1 MDRLEKNVTLYSS
14 LLCKSIALYVNSSKK
29 CLIEVFLERFNE
41 EEKRNVAYK
50 EVSCV
55 LLRQCLVEQPPLT
68 RASKYTLVHWTCLAL
83 SPAKTIGLPRTS
95 KYSYV
100 LKKS

>member
-1 MDRLEKNVTLYSS
+1 MDQLEKKVTLYICSS
-14 LLCKSIALYVNSSKK
+14 LLHKSIVLYVNSSKK
-29 CLIEVFLERFNE
+29 CLIEVILERSNE
-41 EEKRNVAYK
+41 EEKRNVTYK

-55 LLRQCLVEQPPLT
+55 LLRRQFLVEQPPLT
-68 RASKYTLVHWTCLAL
+68 RASRYTLVHWTCLAL

-100 LKKS
+100 